1 MALFDDIDA
10 RTAAAVGRVLED
22 PVVWR
27 PILAGGGGDFVVTP
41 GGRPDP
47 SRPVRGERGDLPA
60 IVTWAV
66 TGLPVEQGSGGG
78 MIGTATLMIDFEW
91 VLFLN
96 DEWLCFGAP
105 RRGDRIEMPQEREP
119 ANRLT
124 EITRIGD
131 DGSARFYCWCS
142 LVNAGAP

>member
-27 PILAGGGGDFVVTP
+27 PILAGGGDFVVIP

-47 SRPVRGERGDLPA
+47 SRPARALPA

-66 TGLPVEQGSGGG
+66 TGLPVEQGAGGG

-96 DEWLCFGAP
+96 DEWLRFGAP
-105 RRGDRIEMPQEREP
+105 RRGDQIEMPQEREP
-119 ANRLT
+119 ANRLA
-124 EITRIGD
+124 EITRVGD

-142 LVNAGAP
+142 LVNAGARP

>member
-1 MALFDDIDA
+1 M
-10 RTAAAVGRVLED
+10 
-22 PVVWR
+22 
-27 PILAGGGGDFVVTP
+27 
-41 GGRPDP
+41 
-47 SRPVRGERGDLPA
+47 PA

-96 DEWLCFGAP
+96 DEWRRFGAP
-105 RRGDRIEMPQEREP
+105 RRGDRIEMPAEREP
-119 ANRLT
+119 ANRLA

>member
-10 RTAAAVGRVLED
+10 RTAAAVGRVFED
-22 PVVWR
+22 PVIWL
-27 PILAGGGGDFVVTP
+27 PMLPGGGDFVVIP

-47 SRPVRGERGDLPA
+47 NRPARRLPA

-78 MIGTATLMIDFEW
+78 TVGTATLMIDFEW

-96 DEWLCFGAP
+96 DEWRRFGAP
-105 RRGDRIEMPQEREP
+105 RRGDHIEMPQERNP
-119 ANRLT
+119 ANRMA

-142 LVNAGAP
+142 LVNVS

>member
-27 PILAGGGGDFVVTP
+27 PILAGGGDFVVTP

-47 SRPVRGERGDLPA
+47 SRPARALPA

-66 TGLPVEQGSGGG
+66 TGLPVEQGAGGG

-96 DEWLCFGAP
+96 DEWLRFGAP
-105 RRGDRIEMPQEREP
+105 RRGDQIEMPQEREP
-119 ANRLT
+119 ANRLA
-124 EITRIGD
+124 EITRVGD

-142 LVNAGAP
+142 LVNAGARP

>member
-22 PVVWR
+22 PIIWR
-27 PILAGGGGDFVVTP
+27 PMLPGGGGDFVVIP

-47 SRPVRGERGDLPA
+47 NRPVRPLPA

-66 TGLPVEQGSGGG
+66 TGLPVEAGSGGG
-78 MIGTATLMIDFEW
+78 MVGTATLMIDFEIHW
-91 VLFLN
+91 FE
-96 DEWLCFGAP
+96 DDSWRRFGVP
-105 RRGDRIEMPQEREP
+105 RRGDRIEMPEERNA
-119 ANRLT
+119 ANRMA
-124 EITRIGD
+124 EITRVGD

-142 LVNAGAP
+142 LVNVS